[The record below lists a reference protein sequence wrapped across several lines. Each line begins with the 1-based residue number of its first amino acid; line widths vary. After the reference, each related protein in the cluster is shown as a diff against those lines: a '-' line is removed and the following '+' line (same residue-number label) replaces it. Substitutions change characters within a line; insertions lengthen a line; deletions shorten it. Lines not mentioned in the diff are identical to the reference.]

1 MWRGQAQALPGEA
14 LQPTTLRWVASRW
27 KALCCALLVLG
38 VLSVP
43 ALASAQKHGKKVIR
57 LEEITVEGRIQKPQ
71 AFYILPRSNLDYE
84 GLERVE
90 SFLHKIEESVREA
103 PF

>member
-1 MWRGQAQALPGEA
+1 MERRVNKLG
-14 LQPTTLRWVASRW
+14 
-27 KALCCALLVLG
+27 KALIALVLG
-38 VLSVP
+38 AAA
-43 ALASAQKHGKKVIR
+43 ALPVVASAQGRGGKKVIR

-84 GLERVE
+84 GLDRVE
-90 SFLHKIEESVREA
+90 SFLHKIEESVEKE